1 MANKIKDCLENFIK
15 TKDKKQIIIVIG
27 IVGVL
32 LILLSEFL
40 PVQTASSS
48 KSKQTAQSDY
58 SQYVDELEKKT
69 TDFISSIDGV
79 GKCKVMITL
88 DVSDENVYAKNIEES
103 KDDGSYSKRS
113 EYVLYEDNNNDT
125 PILVK
130 QYFPKV
136 KGVAVTCT
144 GGDNVVVREQIISGV
159 SSLFGISST
168 KISVSKING

>member
-1 MANKIKDCLENFIK
+1 MLANKVDNLLKKFINA
-15 TKDKKQIIIVIG
+15 KDKKQIIVVFG
-27 IVGVL
+27 IIGVL
-32 LILLSEFL
+32 LILLSEFV
-40 PVQTASSS
+40 PSQTSDSV
-48 KSKQTAQSDY
+48 KSDKCTYDY
-58 SQYVDELEKKT
+58 TEYSEQLEKKT

-88 DVSDENVYAKNIEES
+88 EVTDENVYAKNIDETKEN
-103 KDDGSYSKRS
+103 GSYSKKS
-113 EYVLYEDNNNDT
+113 EYVLYEENNNDT

-136 KGVAVTCT
+136 KGVAVACA
-144 GGDNVVVREQIISGV
+144 GGDDVVVREKIISGI